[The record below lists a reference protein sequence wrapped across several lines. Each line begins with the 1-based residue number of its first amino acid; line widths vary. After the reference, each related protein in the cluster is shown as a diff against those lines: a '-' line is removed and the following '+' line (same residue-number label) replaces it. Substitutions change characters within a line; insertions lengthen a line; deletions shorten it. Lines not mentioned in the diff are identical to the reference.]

1 MATISNYEIE
11 LDGVALDVHGY
22 YIEGDSGDYF
32 GSPEPDEFE
41 VECVFALSGD
51 VSIDVTDLI
60 YYRIQ
65 ELEEFIIEKYYR

>member
-32 GSPEPDEFE
+32 GAPEPDEFE
-41 VECVFALSGD
+41 VECVFALSGM
-51 VSIDVTDLI
+51 SL
-60 YYRIQ
+60 
-65 ELEEFIIEKYYR
+65 